1 MCDRK
6 QKILD
11 SNAEAQE
18 LNMGRQ
24 RTYQVP
30 RLTSKERARLRAM
43 STDDHESELKRR
55 RAQIYL
61 LAAAGWSNA
70 EIAHQLAITCVTV
83 IKHLKLCQHQSVM
96 QAMATPSRRG
106 RSYKIS
112 SAARHWVRTVY
123 LNDNPTDSLRSARWT
138 MRSLHAYI
146 TTHAKEHGFP
156 ELADVCLATIWH
168 IVHPGT
174 KPTA

>member
-1 MCDRK
+1 
-6 QKILD
+6 
-11 SNAEAQE
+11 
-18 LNMGRQ
+18 MGRQ

-30 RLTSKERARLRAM
+30 TLSPKEQALLQAI
-43 STDDHESELKRR
+43 SADDRESELRRR

-61 LAAAGWSNA
+61 LAAAGWSNT
-70 EIAHQLAITCVTV
+70 EIARKLAITCVTV
-83 IKHLKLCQHQSVM
+83 IEHLKLCQNQSVL
-96 QAMATPSRRG
+96 QAMTTLPRPGRR
-106 RSYKIS
+106 YKIS

-123 LNDNPTDSLRSARWT
+123 EGQAAGSLRPKRWT

-146 TTHAKEHGFP
+146 TAQAQAQGFP
-156 ELADVCLATIWH
+156 ELAHVCLATIWH

>member
-1 MCDRK
+1 M
-6 QKILD
+6 
-11 SNAEAQE
+11 E
-18 LNMGRQ
+18 RQ

-30 RLTSKERARLRAM
+30 RLTSKERSRLQAI
-43 STDDHESELKRR
+43 STDDRESGLRRR

-70 EIAHQLAITCVTV
+70 EIAHKLAITCVTV
-83 IKHLKLCQHQSVM
+83 IEHIKLCQHQSVM
-96 QAMATPSRRG
+96 QAMATLPRPGRR
-106 RSYKIS
+106 YKIS

-123 LNDNPTDSLRSARWT
+123 LNDNPTDSLRPVRWT

-168 IVHPGT
+168 IVHPDT